1 MQHRAKLM
9 SEDSSAPITQE
20 GLRTVCLLI
29 LTALGLVICGVMAA
43 PFIAPITW
51 ALALSVA
58 AQPIEKW
65 VQERIGSPNMAA
77 GVSTA
82 IVTLGMLLP
91 AILLGQQ
98 IGRETLEGGEQ
109 LRQSVKSGQLEAQ
122 LQANPT
128 VAELYRLV
136 TQNFDVSQALE
147 QAFNAVQARIGG
159 WVQGTF
165 WLAAEILITIFLLFY
180 IFRDRQQAMRSLY
193 WLLPLSRPEANKL
206 VQRVRGMIRATIYGT
221 LVVAALQGALGGL
234 MFWILGVPGALLWG
248 TAMGLLAIIP
258 VLGAFVIWI
267 PVAVMLAIQGNWGK
281 AAILTAWGA
290 VVIGMMDNVL
300 YPMLVGKEIRIHTV
314 PVFLAILGGLVIFG
328 AAGLV
333 LGPVALVITLALIE
347 VVKQRLNGREAA
359 AQESVQAAA
368 GR

>member
-1 MQHRAKLM
+1 
-9 SEDSSAPITQE
+9 
-20 GLRTVCLLI
+20 
-29 LTALGLVICGVMAA
+29 MAA

-58 AQPIEKW
+58 AQPIYEW
-65 VQERIGSPNMAA
+65 VQDRIGRPNLAA
-77 GVSTA
+77 GVSTTL
-82 IVTLGMLLP
+82 VTLGMLLP

-109 LRQSVKSGQLEAQ
+109 LRDALKSGQLEGQ
-122 LQANPT
+122 LQSSPAL
-128 VAELYRLV
+128 AELYRLV
-136 TQNFDVSQALE
+136 AQNLNFSQALE

-159 WVQGTF
+159 WVEGTF
-165 WLAAEILITIFLLFY
+165 WLGAEILITIFLLFY
-180 IFRDRQQAMRSLY
+180 IFRDRRQALGALY
-193 WLLPLSRPEANKL
+193 WLLPMSRPEANKV
-206 VQRVRGMIRATIYGT
+206 VQRVRSMIRATIYGT
-221 LVVAALQGALGGL
+221 LVVAALQGALGGF

-267 PVAVMLAIQGNWGK
+267 PVAAMLALQGSWSK

-290 VVIGMMDNVL
+290 VVIGMLDNVL
-300 YPMLVGKEIRIHTV
+300 YPILVGKEIRIHTV

-328 AAGLV
+328 TAGLV

-347 VVKQRLNGREAA
+347 VVKQRLNGRAEAA
-359 AQESVQAAA
+359 HESV
-368 GR
+368 